1 MGSTFDWVCF
11 FLVLRNSYLIFNF
24 IDTEAD
30 IKNISIE
37 YLKIISYGAIPMT
50 IYQALRGYS
59 EGITQTRIVFLI
71 SFGIFILNIPF
82 NYLFIFYF
90 DYGGVGCG
98 YATTI
103 LVIIGLVIFWLVTL
117 LSEKY
122 KKTSIYGEF
131 INPDF

>member
-59 EGITQTRIVFLI
+59 EGITQTRIVFDQFWDL
-71 SFGIFILNIPF
+71 
-82 NYLFIFYF
+82 YF
-90 DYGGVGCG
+90 
-98 YATTI
+98 
-103 LVIIGLVIFWLVTL
+103 
-117 LSEKY
+117 KY
-122 KKTSIYGEF
+122 PI
-131 INPDF
+131 

>member
-1 MGSTFDWVCF
+1 MRELHKHGLFFFDQFWD
-11 FLVLRNSYLIFNF
+11 L
-24 IDTEAD
+24 
-30 IKNISIE
+30 
-37 YLKIISYGAIPMT
+37 
-50 IYQALRGYS
+50 
-59 EGITQTRIVFLI
+59 
-71 SFGIFILNIPF
+71 ILNIPF

-122 KKTSIYGEF
+122 KKQAYMESL
-131 INPDF
+131 